1 MPHLTFP
8 PATRARLLP
17 GAGPGLAAP
26 GVAHPLLAPGE
37 WAALARPEAPVH
49 WAVLDVSDGPGVRA
63 DLRCQVAGERLQRA
77 GTAVLGRLDMLHGG
91 RPFSDLIMTAHRYLD
106 WYGVDGFYLAG
117 CPTGPEHLD
126 ETRRAA
132 STLRAL
138 CEGDGYLVAGH
149 GTHPHPAYA
158 RCADQLVTFAGHWTE
173 YRWTQAP
180 EWTADHPPER
190 FCHLV
195 HGLPGTHLEEALRVA
210 RWLGAGTVGFTD
222 RTTRGGVDPWETL
235 PGYWDAFVS
244 RLGTCVSE

>member
-1 MPHLTFP
+1 MPGLTSP
-8 PATRARLLP
+8 PAVRAPSLC
-17 GAGPGLAAP
+17 GSGPCFAAP

-37 WAALARPEAPVH
+37 WAEPARPDVAVH
-49 WAVLDVSDGPGVRA
+49 WAVLDTADGPAARA

-77 GTAVLGRLDMLHGG
+77 GTAVLGRLEMLGG
-91 RPFSDLIMTAHRYLD
+91 HRPFSDLVMAAHRYLD

-117 CPTGPEHLD
+117 CPVGPEQLD

-149 GTHPHPAYA
+149 GTHPDPAYA

-173 YRWTQAP
+173 YRWLQAP
-180 EWTADHPPER
+180 QWTADHPPER

-195 HGLPGTHLEEALRVA
+195 HGLPALHLEEALRVA
-210 RWLGAGTVGFTD
+210 RWLGAGTIAFTD
-222 RTTRGGVDPWETL
+222 RTARGGADPWETL

-244 RLGTCVSE
+244 RLGTRVSE